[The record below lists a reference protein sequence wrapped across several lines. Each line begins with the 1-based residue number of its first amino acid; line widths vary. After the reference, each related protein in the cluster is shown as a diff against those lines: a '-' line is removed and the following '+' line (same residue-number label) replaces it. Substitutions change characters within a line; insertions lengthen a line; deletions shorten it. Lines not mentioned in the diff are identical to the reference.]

1 MTDEE
6 WKEVEQAVEPPYGR
20 AELIADGYKISI
32 VCMKQ
37 KSLKYHLV
45 VYVNGYIK
53 GEWLL
58 NDCEER
64 RRFMRKYKRCYLT
77 ENQKKSKQF
86 RELPEDLK
94 QKAVELNTITQY
106 YFDFPSFKSLKSQLI
121 RNNKSIE
128 MADTFGNINA
138 EELKK

>member
-6 WKEVEQAVEPPYGR
+6 WKEVEQAVEPPYSR

-64 RRFMRKYKRCYLT
+64 RRFMRKHKKCYLT
-77 ENQKKSKQF
+77 ERQRKSKQF
-86 RELPEDLK
+86 
-94 QKAVELNTITQY
+94 QKFPKEFQQKIINANTVTQY

-128 MADTFGNINA
+128 MADTF
-138 EELKK
+138 

>member
-20 AELIADGYKISI
+20 AELIIDGYEISI
-32 VCMKQ
+32 ACVRW
-37 KSLKYHLV
+37 KSLSYHLV
-45 VYVNGYIK
+45 VYVNGCIK
-53 GEWLL
+53 GAWLL

-77 ENQKKSKQF
+77 EKQRKSKQF
-86 RELPEDLK
+86 RKLPEDLK
-94 QKAVELNTITQY
+94 QRAVEINTITQY

-128 MADTFGNINA
+128 MAD
-138 EELKK
+138 KYKRKD

>member
-6 WKEVEQAVEPPYGR
+6 WKEVEQAVGYPFGR
-20 AELIADGYKISI
+20 ADLIVDGYEISI
-32 VCMKQ
+32 SCLRYKA
-37 KSLKYHLV
+37 LEYRLV
-45 VYVNGYIK
+45 VFINNELK
-53 GEWLL
+53 DEWLL

-64 RRFMRKYKRCYLT
+64 RRFMRKHKRCYLT
-77 ENQKKSKQF
+77 EKQKKSKQF

-94 QKAVELNTITQY
+94 QRAVEINTVTQY

-128 MADTFGNINA
+128 MADTF
-138 EELKK
+138 KRKD